1 MRTTVTLDED
11 VVVALQSVQREKGVG
26 LSQAVNALIRSGL
39 SAPTTRHPWE
49 PLTADIGL
57 LLEVSNIGEVLEQ
70 LDGYE

>member
-39 SAPTTRHPWE
+39 SAPTRHPWE